1 MKIKS
6 RLLIILFLFIV
17 AVYCYLD
24 YCRDSYLLTKARLI
38 TIYSAVLN
46 YKQDNSEFP
55 CADNIEELLS
65 GYLPVVPEEPGT
77 KSNKMVESYDGTG
90 GWVYDT
96 DKHILQVNSIKIW
109 NFYTWYNR
117 LEIKFH

>member
-1 MKIKS
+1 MKKS
-6 RLLIILFLFIV
+6 RILIILFLLIV

-65 GYLPVVPEEPGT
+65 GYLPVVPEDPGT
-77 KSNKMVESYDGTG
+77 K
-90 GWVYDT
+90 
-96 DKHILQVNSIKIW
+96 
-109 NFYTWYNR
+109 
-117 LEIKFH
+117 